1 MKHADLF
8 FRDFMLGPQSGDL
21 MLRPQ
26 SGDHP
31 DRT

>member
-1 MKHADLF
+1 MKHANLF
-8 FRDFMLGPQSGDL
+8 FRDFMFRPQSGDL

-26 SGDHP
+26 NGDHP